1 MRLINAAIIFLLLN
15 SLVFAKDLEKEVQKL
30 MEKGKLH
37 QAENLLYEAQARGE
51 FSPKIQLLLAKIY
64 FLRKDYKN
72 AYETLMGIENPQDV
86 ETKFKLLTFLK
97 EFGDSA
103 LSLKYRGMAINVFYK
118 LYTIDP
124 TYSLGS
130 RARILA
136 NYMMEQGDFETAKKL
151 YDKFLEEGGSIDE
164 IIPNFVRC
172 LYMASKWREIVKYAP
187 KIVRVKEDA
196 ELQFILGESY
206 YNLAKYYHDMEMPDS
221 ALAYVNLLIQF
232 GTPKI
237 YLDDA
242 YFLRGL
248 ILYDQGETQKA
259 LESFYKVLAI
269 APPRSAIAR
278 KAREKINE
286 IEKR

>member
-1 MRLINAAIIFLLLN
+1 MRFIKAAIILFCLTT
-15 SLVFAKDLEKEVQKL
+15 SIYARDLEKKVQKL
-30 MEKGKLH
+30 IEKGKLH
-37 QAENLLYEAQARGE
+37 QAENLLYEAQAQGE

-64 FLRKDYKN
+64 FLRRDYKN
-72 AYETLMGIENPQDV
+72 AYETIMGIESPQDA
-86 ETKFKLLTFLK
+86 ETKVKLLAFLR

-103 LSLKYRGMAINVFYK
+103 LSLKYRGMAVNVFYK

-124 TYSLGS
+124 TYNLGQ
-130 RARILA
+130 RAKILA
-136 NYMMEQGDFETAKKL
+136 NYVLEQGDYETAKKL
-151 YDKFLEEGGSIDE
+151 YDKFLEEGGSKDE
-164 IIPNFVRC
+164 IIPNYVRC
-172 LYMASKWREIVKYAP
+172 LYMSSKWNEIVKLSP
-187 KIVRVKEDA
+187 KIVKVKEDA

-206 YNLAKYYHDMEMPDS
+206 YNLAKYYHNAEIPDS
-221 ALAYVNLLIQF
+221 ALKYVNLLIQF

-242 YFLRGL
+242 YFLKGL
-248 ILYDQGETQKA
+248 ILYEQGETQKA
-259 LESFYKVLAI
+259 LESFYKVLTI